1 MLSRAIRFLWFD
13 YDDRYFWFEMVELVQ
28 KLVLTNFLLFVNFEK
43 DGSNKLL
50 RLFIGLLIAIFGLTV
65 QLSAQ
70 PFRRRTDDAIA
81 SVVRLMLVLFFI
93 LGIMVK
99 LCDVEGAN
107 TVHSL
112 LDAQID
118 PSNFCFTLV
127 GVSTAEAVAW
137 LIIIAGLLVVLVPL
151 GMFVRAL
158 AFSQSIPILR
168 DAKTM
173 EPPILLLGTDK
184 RYHLFL
190 SHVWSTGQDQCA
202 VIKRQ
207 LQLLLP
213 GVVIFLDVD
222 DLQDIGDLEG
232 YVRATGVM
240 LFFLSKQY
248 FTSRNCLRE
257 VKASL
262 DAQRPLVLVHEQ
274 QEEKGGGPLAALRA
288 ECREEVRS
296 YVFDGHTP
304 ITWHRISH
312 YQNLTLKLIATEML
326 RHGPK
331 YRDALQDSLT
341 RHSSRESTSS
351 AINDASP
358 QEALSLVLPGEVNL
372 GELALPR
379 PLVLWCSA
387 ANPGA
392 AAIAQELADALAS
405 GGHAIRVV
413 ERKPNALLLDAQGES
428 VAMLLYLNKDTWA
441 AQPSAL
447 EHDVRNTYSSAHG
460 LGAGLV
466 RMGSNM
472 REVGSGGSGGSA
484 SGADKIKIV
493 LVHEN
498 DPSKGGCEF
507 GTFFATTPQGLI
519 EEGIYKEI
527 AIALH
532 TPPHRDVSLALV
544 AQGLG
549 ATKDAA
555 RQAARRGSA
564 NRRSSSSASAS
575 SSARGG
581 GGSAD
586 EVEVRAL

>member
-1 MLSRAIRFLWFD
+1 M
-13 YDDRYFWFEMVELVQ
+13 
-28 KLVLTNFLLFVNFEK
+28 
-43 DGSNKLL
+43 
-50 RLFIGLLIAIFGLTV
+50 
-65 QLSAQ
+65 
-70 PFRRRTDDAIA
+70 
-81 SVVRLMLVLFFI
+81 
-93 LGIMVK
+93 
-99 LCDVEGAN
+99 
-107 TVHSL
+107 
-112 LDAQID
+112 
-118 PSNFCFTLV
+118 
-127 GVSTAEAVAW
+127 
-137 LIIIAGLLVVLVPL
+137 
-151 GMFVRAL
+151 
-158 AFSQSIPILR
+158 
-168 DAKTM
+168 
-173 EPPILLLGTDK
+173 
-184 RYHLFL
+184 
-190 SHVWSTGQDQCA
+190 
-202 VIKRQ
+202 
-207 LQLLLP
+207 
-213 GVVIFLDVD
+213 
-222 DLQDIGDLEG
+222 QDIGDLEG

-240 LFFLSKQY
+240 LFFLSKHY

-288 ECREEVRS
+288 ECRQEMRS

-326 RHGPK
+326 CHGPK

-358 QEALSLVLPGEVNL
+358 QEALSLVLPGEVNV

-392 AAIAQELADALAS
+392 AAIAQELAEALAS
-405 GGHAIRVV
+405 GGHAVRVV
-413 ERKPNALLLDAQGES
+413 EQKPNAKLLDAQGES
-428 VAMLLYLNKDTWA
+428 VAMLLYLNQDTWA

-447 EHDVRNTYSSAHG
+447 EHDVRYTNSFAHG

-466 RMGSNM
+466 RMGTSIRELVRTGSNM
-472 REVGSGGSGGSA
+472 RELGSGDSGRSA
-484 SGADKIKIV
+484 GGADKIRIV

-532 TPPHRDVSLALV
+532 TPPHRAVSLALV
-544 AQGLG
+544 AQALG

-555 RQAARRGSA
+555 RQAARLGRGSV
-564 NRRSSSSASAS
+564 NRLSFSSASAS
-575 SSARGG
+575 SSAGG
-581 GGSAD
+581 AAAAGGD
-586 EVEVRAL
+586 VEVAAL